1 MTSLSEVDRRL
12 LEEIQQDFPL
22 DPRPYREIGRRCG
35 LTEEQTIR
43 SIRGYFSGGLVR
55 DVSALLDARKIGY
68 QSTLAALRVPAD
80 RLETLAA
87 VISRHPGVSHN
98 YIREHAYNLWFTL
111 ALPREKS
118 FADEIGEL
126 LDKHPVE
133 DCLILPA
140 LRTFKL
146 RVNFR
151 FHDGDRSPGAGGACA
166 LEQTLNSRIEL
177 EEPDKRL
184 LAILQETLPLLP
196 EPWKAIAPVLGC
208 TEAKLIASIELL
220 KELGVIR
227 RISAVLRH
235 RRVGF
240 DANGMA
246 CFNLPEERIEAAGEA
261 AAQFAEVSHCYQR
274 RTYPRWPYPLYAMVH
289 ARSKPECDARIREI
303 AERIG
308 CTDVLV
314 LYSSREIK
322 KERVKYFKEII

>member
-1 MTSLSEVDRRL
+1 MTGLSEADRRL
-12 LEEIQQDFPL
+12 LDEIQQDFPL
-22 DPRPYREIGRRCG
+22 DPRPYWVIGRRCG
-35 LTEEQTIR
+35 LTEVQTIR
-43 SIRGYFSGGLVR
+43 SMRGYLSGGLVR
-55 DVSALLDARKIGY
+55 DVSALLDTGKIGY
-68 QSTLAALRVPAD
+68 HSTLAALRVPAD

-87 VISRHPGVSHN
+87 AISRHPGVSHN

-118 FADEIGEL
+118 FTDEIDAL
-126 LDKHPVE
+126 LDQHPVE
-133 DCLILPA
+133 GCLILPA

-151 FHDGDRSPGAGGACA
+151 FQDGGRSPGAGGTCVP
-166 LEQTLNSRIEL
+166 EQTLKGRIEL
-177 EEPDKRL
+177 GEPDKRL

-208 TEAKLIASIELL
+208 TEPELIASIERL
-220 KELGVIR
+220 KGLGVIR

-235 RRVGF
+235 RRAGF
-240 DANGMA
+240 GANGMA

-274 RTYPRWPYPLYAMVH
+274 RTYPQWPYPLYAMVH

-322 KERVKYFKEII
+322 KERVKYFKERT